1 MSVRGQEQLRRVRM
15 VLRWGLWVLGLAVLL
30 VACTGGE
37 KAGSGGPA
45 SDVAV
50 APDLP
55 IALYQGEEALGGSQ
69 LQLSSLQG
77 KAVVLNFW
85 AGLCPPC
92 RAEMPDIEEFHQEY
106 QDRVTTVGVDVGE
119 FMGLG
124 SQEDARQLLTDLG
137 VTYPAG
143 YTAHRGVI
151 ADYNVLSMPTTVF
164 ITPDGGIFRRWSGIL
179 DREALTR
186 VTDEM
191 LEESA
196 Q

>member
-1 MSVRGQEQLRRVRM
+1 MRVRGQGQLRRIKLVS
-15 VLRWGLWVLGLAVLL
+15 RWGLWVLALAVLL
-30 VACTGGE
+30 VACTGG
-37 KAGSGGPA
+37 GSSATGGTA
-45 SDVAV
+45 

-55 IALYQGEEALGGSQ
+55 ITLYQGADALGGSEI
-69 LQLSSLQG
+69 QLSALQG
-77 KAVVLNFW
+77 KGVVLNFW

-106 QDRVTTVGVDVGE
+106 EDRVTTVGVDVGE

-124 SQEDARQLLTDLG
+124 NQEDARQLLTDLG

-143 YTAHRGVI
+143 YTMHRGVI

-164 ITPDGGIFRRWSGIL
+164 VTPDGGIFRKWSGIL
-179 DREALTR
+179 DHEALTK

-191 LEESA
+191 LEESG

>member
-1 MSVRGQEQLRRVRM
+1 MRVRGQGQLRRVRL

-30 VACTGGE
+30 VACTGGQG
-37 KAGSGGPA
+37 GSAATGGTA
-45 SDVAV
+45 

-55 IALYQGEEALGGSQ
+55 IALYQGADALGGSEI
-69 LQLSSLQG
+69 QLSALQG
-77 KAVVLNFW
+77 RAVVLNFW

-124 SQEDARQLLTDLG
+124 NQEDARQLLTDLG

-143 YTAHRGVI
+143 YTMHRGVI

-164 ITPDGGIFRRWSGIL
+164 ITPDGGIFRKWSGIL
-179 DREALTR
+179 DRDALTK

-191 LEESA
+191 LEDSG

>member
-1 MSVRGQEQLRRVRM
+1 MRLRSQGLLYRVRP

-30 VACTGGE
+30 VACTVGEGGS
-37 KAGSGGPA
+37 AAADGTT
-45 SDVAV
+45 

-55 IALYQGEEALGGSQ
+55 IALYQGADALGGSEI
-69 LQLSSLQG
+69 QLSALQG

-124 SQEDARQLLTDLG
+124 NQEDARQLLTDLG

-143 YTAHRGVI
+143 YTMHHSVI
-151 ADYNVLSMPTTVF
+151 ADYSVLSMPTTVF
-164 ITPDGGIFRRWSGIL
+164 ITPDGGIFRKWSGIL
-179 DREALTR
+179 DREALTK

-191 LEESA
+191 LEESD